1 MRVLTITSEYPPAPV
16 YSVGRYAFELNQ
28 ALAHQEGADVHV
40 LCQHMDGHHGCRLEH
55 GVTVHAVDCA
65 VPARAL
71 DPVGETVLRNV
82 PLAGKACEI
91 AREHGPFDAVCLH
104 DWPTALAG
112 HAVASAFSLP
122 AILFVHG
129 TEVGRWQNRLTRP
142 QLYSAELEA
151 WAAGWARAIV
161 ATSSSVREELH
172 GTYKVPRRKVTVI
185 PPRAEA
191 DAFAVDEDV
200 DDLRSVLADPD
211 ELIVLYVGRL
221 CPSKGLNILLEAMR
235 RVGEHHP
242 EAKLVITGDGLPR
255 RQLMELAEGL
265 EVPALFTGHIE
276 GRALA
281 AAYRCADVV
290 VVPGRYEPTGIAA
303 LEAMACGRPLVIS
316 DVEGLREVVPAGAAL
331 RVPVGDP
338 QAVAQAIC
346 RILDDPEAAERLGHA
361 AAEHAKPLS
370 WATAARRVRRLLNR
384 LVSAGR
390 GTQLRPIASVSV
402 EEA

>member
-172 GTYKVPRRKVTVI
+172 EAYKVPRRKVTVI

-191 DAFAVDEDV
+191 EAFAVDEDA
-200 DDLRSVLADPD
+200 DDLRTVLADPD
-211 ELIVLYVGRL
+211 QAIVLYIGRL
-221 CPSKGLNILLEAMR
+221 CPSKGLDILLEAMR
-235 RVGEHHP
+235 RVVEHHP
-242 EAKLVITGDGLPR
+242 EAKLVITGDGPLR
-255 RQLMELAEGL
+255 GQLMHLAEEL

-290 VVPGRYEPTGIAA
+290 VVPGRYEPTGMAA
-303 LEAMACGRPLVIS
+303 MEAMACGRPLVAS
-316 DVEGLREVVPAGAAL
+316 NAGGLREVAPDRATLRVPAGESQ
-331 RVPVGDP
+331 V
-338 QAVAQAIC
+338 VAQALS
-346 RILDDPEAAERLGHA
+346 RILDDPVAAEKMGQA
-361 AAEHAKPLS
+361 AAEHMRPQR
-370 WATAARRVRRLLNR
+370 WATAARRVRRLLDR
-384 LVSAGR
+384 LVSVDRITSSRAAA
-390 GTQLRPIASVSV
+390 LA
-402 EEA
+402 EES